1 MFARRLINEARQ
13 SHAIA
18 SEIIFI
24 IRWPRIISYATRKKK
39 LARLRNALSRKHAK
53 YATRACVCIHVCV
66 STYMRARKSSSL
78 VTARDHRPRA
88 CSKFVPRE
96 VNRGRPKVFRNDY
109 VLTPEFSTSLAYI
122 YGILTCPS
130 FSSAAPD
137 DDVALHG
144 LLHTA
149 MSPRQRET
157 SSSFTQTLAREDRKE
172 DRRWQMNPGRGKV

>member
-1 MFARRLINEARQ
+1 MQSRARLYLLFVDL
-13 SHAIA
+13 A
-18 SEIIFI
+18 SFPM
-24 IRWPRIISYATRKKK
+24 RRHPRREKKK

-96 VNRGRPKVFRNDY
+96 VSRGRPKVFRNDC

-130 FSSAAPD
+130 LSL
-137 DDVALHG
+137 AL
-144 LLHTA
+144 LPMTTSRSTA
-149 MSPRQRET
+149 YS
-157 SSSFTQTLAREDRKE
+157 TLR
-172 DRRWQMNPGRGKV
+172 